1 MRSIF
6 ISEHTENL
14 NKVYGPDT
22 RACLQAEAGLELIP
36 YTRDMIM
43 QSPEAFQDVDF
54 IFSTWGMP
62 AFTEEEIAAIFP
74 KLQCVFYGAGTVQKF
89 ARPFLN
95 RGVKVFSAWAA
106 NAVPVAEYTL
116 AQILLANKGYF
127 YTSRHSSVGN
137 TQESYRLKQLIPG
150 NYDVTVGFIGVGQIS
165 RLVIQMLKNFNIR
178 MKVCSRSLTDEG
190 AAELGVEKCS
200 LEEIFS
206 TCHVVSNHLANNAT
220 TVGTIKGVH
229 FASMLPYATFINTGR
244 GAQVVEAELV
254 EVLRNRP
261 DLTAVLDVTYPEP
274 PVAGHPFYE
283 LPNCIIT
290 PHIAGS
296 IGNEV
301 HRMACYMAEEF
312 QNYVSGR
319 PTRYEVSLKMLETM
333 A

>member
-6 ISEHTENL
+6 ISNNAGHL
-14 NKVYGPDT
+14 DKVYGADT
-22 RACLQAEAGLELIP
+22 QAYLQAEAGLELVQ
-36 YTRDMIM
+36 YTRDRIM
-43 QSPEAFQDVDF
+43 ETPEAFQDVDF

-62 AFTEEEIAAIFP
+62 KFTEEEIEAIFP
-74 KLQCVFYGAGTVQKF
+74 KLQCVFYGAGSVQAF

-106 NAVPVAEYTL
+106 NAVPVAEYAL

-127 YTSRHSSVGN
+127 YTSRLSSVGRAK
-137 TQESYRLKQLIPG
+137 ESYALRPHILG

-165 RLVIQMLKNFNIR
+165 RLVIKMLKNFDVR
-178 MKVCSRSLTDEG
+178 VKVCSRSLTAEG

-200 LEEIFS
+200 MEEIFA
-206 TCHVVSNHLANNAT
+206 TCQTVSNHLANNAT
-220 TVGTIKGVH
+220 TVGSIRGEH

-254 EVLRNRP
+254 QVLRDRP

-274 PVAGHPFYE
+274 PLEGHPFYE

-296 IGNEV
+296 MGNEV
-301 HRMACYMAEEF
+301 HRMASYMAEEF
-312 QNYVSGR
+312 RRYTQGE
-319 PTRYEVSLKMLETM
+319 PTRYEVSMKMLETM

>member
-6 ISEHTENL
+6 VCNDPQSVK
-14 NKVYGPDT
+14 KVYGEDALDIL
-22 RACLQAEAGLELIP
+22 RNEAGLEENVWTGNGI
-36 YTRDMIM
+36 REN
-43 QSPEAFQDVDF
+43 PEAFQDVDF

-62 AFTEEEIAAIFP
+62 AFTEEDIEAIFP
-74 KLQCVFYGAGTVQKF
+74 KLQCVFYGAGSVQAF

-127 YTSRHSSVGN
+127 YTSQRSSVGRVE
-137 TQESYRLKQLIPG
+137 ESYRLKKHILG

-165 RLVIQMLKNFNIR
+165 RLVIKMLKNFNVRI
-178 MKVCSRSLTDEG
+178 KVCSRSLTAEG
-190 AAELGVEKCS
+190 AAELGVENCS

-206 TCHVVSNHLANNAT
+206 TCQVVSNHLANNAT
-220 TVGTIKGVH
+220 TVGSLKGSH

-244 GAQVVEAELV
+244 GAQVVEEELV
-254 EVLRNRP
+254 QVLRDRP

-274 PVAGHPFYE
+274 PVEGHPFYE

-301 HRMACYMAEEF
+301 RRMACYMAEEF
-312 QNYVSGR
+312 RRYTAGQ
-319 PTRYEVSLKMLETM
+319 PTRYEVSMKMLETM

>member
-6 ISEHTENL
+6 ISNIAGNL
-14 NKVYGPDT
+14 EKVYGTDT
-22 RACLQAEAGLELIP
+22 QSYLQEAAGLELIQ
-36 YTRDMIM
+36 YTRDMILEN
-43 QSPEAFQDVDF
+43 PEDFRDVDF

-62 AFTEEEIAAIFP
+62 AFTEDEIAAIFP
-74 KLQCVFYGAGTVQKF
+74 KLQCVFYGAGSVQAF

-127 YTSRHSSVGN
+127 YTSQRSSVGRVE
-137 TQESYRLKQLIPG
+137 ESYRLKEHILG

-165 RLVIQMLKNFNIR
+165 RLVIKMLKNFDVQI
-178 MKVCSRSLTDEG
+178 KVCSRSLTAEG
-190 AAELGVEKCS
+190 AAELGVENCS

-206 TCHVVSNHLANNAT
+206 TCQVVSNHLANNST
-220 TVGTIKGVH
+220 TVGTIKGRH
-229 FASMLPYATFINTGR
+229 FASMPPYATFLNTGR
-244 GAQVVEAELV
+244 GAQVVEEELV
-254 EVLRNRP
+254 QVLRDRP
-261 DLTAVLDVTYPEP
+261 DLTAVLDVTHPEP
-274 PVAGHPFYE
+274 PVEDHPFYE
-283 LPNCIIT
+283 LPNCVIT

-312 QNYVSGR
+312 RRYTAGA
-319 PTRYEVSLKMLETM
+319 PTRYEVSMKMLETM

>member
-6 ISEHTENL
+6 VCNDPQSVK
-14 NKVYGPDT
+14 KVYGEDALDIL
-22 RACLQAEAGLELIP
+22 RNEAGLEENVWTGNGI
-36 YTRDMIM
+36 REN
-43 QSPEAFQDVDF
+43 PEAFQNVDF

-62 AFTEEEIAAIFP
+62 AFTEEDIKAIFP
-74 KLQCVFYGAGTVQKF
+74 KLQCVFYGAGTVQAF

-127 YTSRHSSVGN
+127 YTSQRSSVGRAE
-137 TQESYRLKQLIPG
+137 ESYRLKKHILG

-165 RLVIQMLKNFNIR
+165 RLVIKMLKNFNVRI
-178 MKVCSRSLTDEG
+178 KVCSRSLTAEG
-190 AAELGVEKCS
+190 AAELGVENCS

-206 TCHVVSNHLANNAT
+206 TCQVVSNHLANNST
-220 TVGTIKGVH
+220 TVGTIKGRH
-229 FASMLPYATFINTGR
+229 FASMPPYATFLNTGR
-244 GAQVVEAELV
+244 GAQVVEEELV
-254 EVLRNRP
+254 QVLRDRP

-274 PVAGHPFYE
+274 PVEGHPFYE
-283 LPNCIIT
+283 LPNCVIT

-301 HRMACYMAEEF
+301 HRMALYMAEEF
-312 QNYVSGR
+312 RRYTAGQ
-319 PTRYEVSLKMLETM
+319 PTRYEVSMKMLETM

>member
-6 ISEHTENL
+6 VCNEPMNVER
-14 NKVYGPDT
+14 VYGED
-22 RACLQAEAGLELIP
+22 ALEILKAEAGLEETVWTGDSI
-36 YTRDMIM
+36 RAN
-43 QSPEAFQDVDF
+43 PEAFRDVDF
-54 IFSTWGMP
+54 IFSTWGMVK
-62 AFTEEEIAAIFP
+62 FTEEEIEAIFP
-74 KLQCVFYGAGTVQKF
+74 KLQCVFYGAGTVQAF

-106 NAVPVAEYTL
+106 NAVPVAEYAL

-127 YTSRHSSVGN
+127 YTSRLSSVGRAK
-137 TQESYRLKQLIPG
+137 ESYALRPHILG

-165 RLVIQMLKNFNIR
+165 RLVIKMLKNFDVR
-178 MKVCSRSLTDEG
+178 VKVCSRSLTAEG
-190 AAELGVEKCS
+190 AAELGVERCS
-200 LEEIFS
+200 MEEIFA
-206 TCHVVSNHLANNAT
+206 TCQTVSNHLANNAT
-220 TVGTIKGVH
+220 TVGSIRGEH

-254 EVLRNRP
+254 QVLRDRP

-274 PVAGHPFYE
+274 PVEGHPFYE

-301 HRMACYMAEEF
+301 RRMACYMAEEF
-312 QNYVSGR
+312 RRYTQGE
-319 PTRYEVSLKMLETM
+319 PTRYEVSMKMLETM

>member
-6 ISEHTENL
+6 ISNIAGNL
-14 NKVYGPDT
+14 EKVYGTDT
-22 RACLQAEAGLELIP
+22 QSYLQEAAGLELIQ
-36 YTRDMIM
+36 YTRDMILEN
-43 QSPEAFQDVDF
+43 PEAFRDVDF

-62 AFTEEEIAAIFP
+62 AFTEDEIAAIFP
-74 KLQCVFYGAGTVQKF
+74 KLQCVFYGAGTVQAF

-95 RGVKVFSAWAA
+95 QGVKVFSAWAA

-116 AQILLANKGYF
+116 AQILLANKGYY
-127 YTSRHSSVGN
+127 YTSRLSSMGN
-137 TQESYRLKQLIPG
+137 AKESYKWKQHILG

-165 RLVIQMLKNFNIR
+165 RLVIKMLKNFDVKI
-178 MKVCSRSLTDEG
+178 KVCSRSLTAEG
-190 AAELGVEKCS
+190 AAELGVENCS

-206 TCHVVSNHLANNAT
+206 TCQVVSNHLANNAT
-220 TVGTIKGVH
+220 TVGSLKGIH

-244 GAQVVEAELV
+244 GAQVVEEELV
-254 EVLRNRP
+254 QVLRDRP

-274 PVAGHPFYE
+274 PVEGHPFYE
-283 LPNCIIT
+283 LPNCVIT

-312 QNYVSGR
+312 RCYTAGE
-319 PTRYEVSLKMLETM
+319 PTHYEVSLKMLETM